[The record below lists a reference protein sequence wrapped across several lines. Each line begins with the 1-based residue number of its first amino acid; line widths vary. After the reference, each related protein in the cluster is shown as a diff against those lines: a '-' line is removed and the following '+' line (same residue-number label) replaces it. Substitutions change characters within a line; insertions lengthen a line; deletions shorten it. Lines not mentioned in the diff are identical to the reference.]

1 MQRMQDADDEDQG
14 GKKKRKP
21 KLKKPLT
28 RSCPILVDTEPSTSS
43 QQITLNVAAET
54 GTRKGILSSHLNTTE
69 RVETQLKKTVRFAS
83 SSVSET
89 SEKLNVHT
97 DESCEVK
104 TVICQDAASE
114 VHPSP
119 PKPNT
124 RRAKA
129 GGDVEMSTPSPKTR
143 RVKGVTGVEESAADA
158 EMKTISPKR
167 KVPTPAEA
175 AVAAADVEMPSPKTR
190 RMTAA
195 IAAAAEAG
203 SILPKITAEAEEVG
217 ATSPKSQKMKRRK
230 APAKS
235 TAGRN
240 VARFR

>member
-1 MQRMQDADDEDQG
+1 MQRMQDADDEGQG

-175 AVAAADVEMPSPKTR
+175 AVADVEMPSPKTR

-195 IAAAAEAG
+195 IAAAAGAA
-203 SILPKITAEAEEVG
+203 SILPKITAEAEEVS

>member
-175 AVAAADVEMPSPKTR
+175 AVADVEMPSPKTR

-195 IAAAAEAG
+195 IAAAAEAA
-203 SILPKITAEAEEVG
+203 SILPKITAEAEEG
-217 ATSPKSQKMKRRK
+217 SATSPKSQKMKRRK

>member
-124 RRAKA
+124 RRPKA

-175 AVAAADVEMPSPKTR
+175 AVADVEMPSPKTR

-195 IAAAAEAG
+195 IAAAAGAA
-203 SILPKITAEAEEVG
+203 SILPKITAEAEEVS

>member
-175 AVAAADVEMPSPKTR
+175 AVADVEMPSPKTR

-195 IAAAAEAG
+195 IAAAAGAA
-203 SILPKITAEAEEVG
+203 SILPKITAEAEEVS

>member
-28 RSCPILVDTEPSTSS
+28 RSCPILVDTELSTSS

-54 GTRKGILSSHLNTTE
+54 GTRKGILSSHMNTTE
-69 RVETQLKKTVRFAS
+69 RVETHLKKTVRFAS

-89 SEKLNVHT
+89 TEKLNVYT

-104 TVICQDAASE
+104 TVIRQGPVSE
-114 VHPSP
+114 IHPSP

-129 GGDVEMSTPSPKTR
+129 AADVEMSTPSPKTR
-143 RVKGVTGVEESAADA
+143 RVTSVTESEGPPADA
-158 EMKTISPKR
+158 EMKTVSPKR

-175 AVAAADVEMPSPKTR
+175 DVAAADVEMPSPKTR

-195 IAAAAEAG
+195 IAAAAEAE
-203 SILPKITAEAEEVG
+203 SSLPKITAEAEESN
-217 ATSPKSQKMKRRK
+217 ATSPKSRKMKRRK

-235 TAGRN
+235 SAGRN